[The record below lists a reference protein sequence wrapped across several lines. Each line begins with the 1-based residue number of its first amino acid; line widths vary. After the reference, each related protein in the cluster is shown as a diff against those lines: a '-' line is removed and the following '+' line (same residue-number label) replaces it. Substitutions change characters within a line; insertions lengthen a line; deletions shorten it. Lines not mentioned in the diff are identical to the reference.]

1 MIDSKLNKTIGIG
14 IKNLNREQNN
24 PKPDHKGLIIAIG
37 AILLILL
44 LGFFLLKPA
53 MTGFVAV
60 EKQFNYSDAI
70 NLNFGESS
78 EYIWVPEQQGILNS
92 LKISGSYKTEGTVKV
107 YLEDEENRYLVFDS
121 ESGETGIT
129 GITGLVV
136 SN

>member
-1 MIDSKLNKTIGIG
+1 
-14 IKNLNREQNN
+14 
-24 PKPDHKGLIIAIG
+24 
-37 AILLILL
+37 
-44 LGFFLLKPA
+44 

-136 SN
+136 SNETKDKDKNKTKDENDNTAINETTEVIN